1 MLLSEL
7 SQAKVAVW
15 GYGVE
20 GKATSTYL
28 SKRCPQLQFSVLCQ
42 PHEVD
47 DQPHQFITEPVT
59 SALLNQF
66 DVVIKSPGI
75 SPYQEWLKEVHC
87 QLTSAS
93 ALWFSNERQGQVI
106 AITGTKGKST
116 SSALLAH
123 VLESMGH
130 KVVLAG
136 NIGVPLIACLDDC
149 DFVVLETS
157 SYQAQD
163 GAIQADLAVLLNVY
177 SEHLDWHG
185 NEAQYQLDKWR
196 LMEQASAV
204 VLNHKDANTLKL
216 LESTPLSQAIHWFNQ
231 SHGYYVL
238 NGVLMYQDKA
248 LVSKHGWQLAGDHNL
263 VNAAAVCT
271 VINCLDLNIMPAVNH
286 LKTFQPLPHRLQP
299 VATINGVHYINDSIA
314 STPKATQA
322 ALATVAAHRT
332 LLLVGGYDRGLD
344 WQWWV
349 ESISQEP
356 PKAIICSGA
365 NSEKIADLILNHG
378 IKTQCIKQASLK
390 SAVEQAK
397 RMAEPGDVVL
407 LSPGA
412 PSFDAFNDYQHRGQ
426 QFIQWI
432 K

>member
-1 MLLSEL
+1 
-7 SQAKVAVW
+7 
-15 GYGVE
+15 
-20 GKATSTYL
+20 
-28 SKRCPQLQFSVLCQ
+28 
-42 PHEVD
+42 
-47 DQPHQFITEPVT
+47 
-59 SALLNQF
+59 
-66 DVVIKSPGI
+66 
-75 SPYQEWLKEVHC
+75 
-87 QLTSAS
+87 
-93 ALWFSNERQGQVI
+93 
-106 AITGTKGKST
+106 
-116 SSALLAH
+116 
-123 VLESMGH
+123 
-130 KVVLAG
+130 
-136 NIGVPLIACLDDC
+136 
-149 DFVVLETS
+149 
-157 SYQAQD
+157 
-163 GAIQADLAVLLNVY
+163 
-177 SEHLDWHG
+177 
-185 NEAQYQLDKWR
+185 
-196 LMEQASAV
+196 
-204 VLNHKDANTLKL
+204 
-216 LESTPLSQAIHWFNQ
+216 
-231 SHGYYVL
+231 
-238 NGVLMYQDKA
+238 
-248 LVSKHGWQLAGDHNL
+248 
-263 VNAAAVCT
+263 
-271 VINCLDLNIMPAVNH
+271 MPAVNH

-365 NSEKIADLILNHG
+365 NGEKIADLILNHG

>member
-1 MLLSEL
+1 M
-7 SQAKVAVW
+7 
-15 GYGVE
+15 
-20 GKATSTYL
+20 
-28 SKRCPQLQFSVLCQ
+28 
-42 PHEVD
+42 
-47 DQPHQFITEPVT
+47 
-59 SALLNQF
+59 
-66 DVVIKSPGI
+66 
-75 SPYQEWLKEVHC
+75 
-87 QLTSAS
+87 
-93 ALWFSNERQGQVI
+93 
-106 AITGTKGKST
+106 
-116 SSALLAH
+116 LAH

-136 NIGVPLIACLDDC
+136 NIGVPLIACLEDC
-149 DFVVLETS
+149 DYVVLETS

-286 LKTFQPLPHRLQP
+286 LKTFQPLPHRLEP

-322 ALATVAAHRT
+322 ALATVVAHRT

-344 WQWWV
+344 WSWWV
-349 ESISQEP
+349 ESISQKP

-365 NSEKIADLILNHG
+365 NGEKIADLILNHG
-378 IKTQCIKQASLK
+378 IKTQCIKQASLQ

-397 RMAEPGDVVL
+397 RMSEPGDVVL